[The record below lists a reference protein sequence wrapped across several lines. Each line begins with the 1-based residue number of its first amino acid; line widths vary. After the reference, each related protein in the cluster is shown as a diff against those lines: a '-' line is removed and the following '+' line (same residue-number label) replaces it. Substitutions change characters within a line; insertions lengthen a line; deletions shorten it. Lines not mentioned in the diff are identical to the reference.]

1 LFIETKMN
9 DLAKANYV
17 FVLFHPPAKAGGNS
31 TKAGGNSAKVGANQ
45 VKVGSDLF
53 PHIPH

>member
-1 LFIETKMN
+1 MN

-31 TKAGGNSAKVGANQ
+31 TKAGDNSTKTGGNPKAIRKS
-45 VKVGSDLF
+45 L